1 MAQEFDPLRSGLSSQ
16 PRENPNTYWHATGGV
31 APTVDGPVVEDIDT
45 DIAVIGA
52 GYTGL
57 SCAYFLAQKYQHQVH
72 VIEANQLGWGCSGRN
87 GSFMRPAIGRLWW
100 WQYVQKYGA
109 EQARVLFQHAS
120 AAIDTMRDV
129 LAQAPMDCD
138 KADDGWLRVA
148 HSAQAVQALQR
159 ERETLAQVFDYQ
171 VQLLDQDQ
179 LANYGLAGD
188 EAFGALRYGDGF
200 SAHPLK
206 VVYALAMLA
215 RSAGA
220 QVHTGSPVIGMRA
233 DNGQHVLHT
242 PQGRVRANHVV
253 IATNGYSTEH
263 LHPLIKSR
271 LMPVLSSIVVTQP
284 LSPEQQRQAGLT
296 TSDIITDTRR
306 LLCFYRL
313 LPDGRLLLGSRG
325 AITESPRSDAQTR
338 NELLAVIG
346 KKFPALQGIGADYFW
361 SGWVALTMDSM
372 PRIYSADASAAVPNV
387 SYAMGYNGS
396 GTTAAV
402 YSGRLLADHLGGGAP
417 IPQVLAGSMP
427 KIPFPFLR
435 RTAQRAAFMFY
446 GLQDKR

>member
-1 MAQEFDPLRSGLSSQ
+1 
-16 PRENPNTYWHATGGV
+16 
-31 APTVDGPVVEDIDT
+31 
-45 DIAVIGA
+45 
-52 GYTGL
+52 
-57 SCAYFLAQKYQHQVH
+57 
-72 VIEANQLGWGCSGRN
+72 
-87 GSFMRPAIGRLWW
+87 RLWW

-220 QVHTGSPVIGMRA
+220 QVHTGSPVIGMCRHG
-233 DNGQHVLHT
+233 DQHIFQTTQV
-242 PQGRVRANHVV
+242 QVRANHLL
-253 IATNGYSTEH
+253 IANNGNFTEQ
-263 LHPLIKSR
+263 LHSLLKSR
-271 LMPVLSSIVVTQP
+271 LMPVLSSIV
-284 LSPEQQRQAGLT
+284 
-296 TSDIITDTRR
+296 
-306 LLCFYRL
+306 
-313 LPDGRLLLGSRG
+313 
-325 AITESPRSDAQTR
+325 
-338 NELLAVIG
+338 
-346 KKFPALQGIGADYFW
+346 
-361 SGWVALTMDSM
+361 
-372 PRIYSADASAAVPNV
+372 
-387 SYAMGYNGS
+387 
-396 GTTAAV
+396 
-402 YSGRLLADHLGGGAP
+402 
-417 IPQVLAGSMP
+417 
-427 KIPFPFLR
+427 
-435 RTAQRAAFMFY
+435 
-446 GLQDKR
+446 